1 MLWADDLEE
10 GFETMITVNGMRGLG
25 DNIYQR
31 AFVKQLVGE
40 VAIDTPWPE
49 IYAGIP
55 GLRFIRPVTKLR
67 TQQKNIARQPGWHVK
82 PPYGTQL
89 FIKYG
94 TEGIFKGMQEAFRVA
109 PGVMDLPPLPAS
121 VAPPGPYVVVRPV
134 TLRTEWLAASRNPDP
149 VYVAEASAEAA
160 RRGYTVISVADLE
173 PGKEFIRGAPPPAH
187 LEYHQGQLDVM
198 QLLALVAGAS
208 AVIGG
213 IGWIVPACI
222 AAKVP
227 AWVVCG
233 GQGGFNAPELIAP
246 PGSTVS
252 FAVPDNFCRCKT
264 RDHNCDKRISNH
276 AEKFTRW
283 ADQHLAV
290 V

>member
-1 MLWADDLEE
+1 M
-10 GFETMITVNGMRGLG
+10 MITVNGMRGLG
-25 DNIYQR
+25 DAIYSR
-31 AFVKQLVGE
+31 AFIKQLKGSVCYE
-40 VAIDTPWPE
+40 TPWPE
-49 IYAGIP
+49 LVNDLPNVQCA
-55 GLRFIRPVTKLR
+55 RPVTNLR
-67 TQQKNIARQPGWHVK
+67 TQQKNIKRQTQWINK
-82 PPYGTQL
+82 PRHGTQL
-89 FIKYG
+89 NIAYG
-94 TEGIFKGMQEAFRVA
+94 GEGILQGMAKAFRVA
-109 PGVMDLPPLPAS
+109 PGVMDLPQLPAS

-134 TLRTEWLAASRNPDP
+134 TLRTEWLAGSRNPDP
-149 VYVAEASAEAA
+149 MYVAEASAEAA

-173 PGKEFIRGAPPPAH
+173 PGKEFIRGTPPPAH